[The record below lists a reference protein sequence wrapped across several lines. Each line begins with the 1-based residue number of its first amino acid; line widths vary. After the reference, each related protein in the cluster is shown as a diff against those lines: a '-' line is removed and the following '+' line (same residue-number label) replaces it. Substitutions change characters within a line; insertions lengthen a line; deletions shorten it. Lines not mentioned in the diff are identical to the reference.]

1 MSNLVGNPGDLF
13 SSDAAL
19 IILSLCHMAFSGLV
33 HFYCHLF

>member
-1 MSNLVGNPGDLF
+1 MSNLVGNPRDRV
-13 SSDAAL
+13 SSDGAL